1 MDQENPGNINNAEGI
16 SVPDTISKIKSGIRY
31 IRAKWKIVLIVSMLG
46 AISGL
51 CYAIFKKTTYTA
63 DCTFVLEDAKSG
75 GGLGQFAGLASL
87 AGISLGGEA
96 GGGGIFQ
103 GDNILELY
111 KSRTMIEKALLSTCI
126 FDGKK
131 QMLIDRLMDHYK
143 LRGKLKDG
151 KIDYI
156 NFEGDPDNFSRKQ
169 DSVITGLA
177 GFINKKI
184 LKVTKPDKKLSII
197 KVEVITEDELFS
209 KCFTDKMVENVNN
222 FYIQTKVKKESQT
235 VQILQHQADS
245 VRLILENSMHGVASA
260 NDAAPNANP
269 LMSTLRLA
277 SQKKQIDVQASSAIY
292 AEVVKNLE
300 LQKITLRQQM
310 PLIQII
316 DKPVLPLGKNI
327 ITKQLGTIAGM
338 MAGLFLISLILA
350 IKRTFDKH

>member
-1 MDQENPGNINNAEGI
+1 MDQGNPGSINNAEGI
-16 SVPDTISKIKSGIRY
+16 SVPDTVTKIKSGIRY
-31 IRAKWKIVLIVSMLG
+31 IKSKWKIVLIFCLLG
-46 AISGL
+46 AISGVT
-51 CYAIFKKTTYTA
+51 YAIFDKTTYTA
-63 DCTFVLEDAKSG
+63 NCTFVLEDGKGG

-87 AGISLGGEA
+87 AGISLGGGA
-96 GGGGIFQ
+96 SGGGIFE

-111 KSRTMIEKALLSTCI
+111 KSRTMIEKALLSTCV

-131 QMLIDRLMDHYK
+131 QMLIDRFLDHYK
-143 LRGKLKDG
+143 LRGKTKDG
-151 KIDYI
+151 KTEYI
-156 NFEGDPDNFSRKQ
+156 SFEGDPDNFNRKQ

-177 GFINKKI
+177 GRINKKI

-245 VRLILENSMHGVASA
+245 VRIILNNSMHGVASA

-269 LMSTLRLA
+269 LMSTLRLN

-300 LQKITLRQQM
+300 LQKIALLQQM
-310 PLIQII
+310 PLIQVI
-316 DKPVLPLGKNI
+316 DKPVLPLGKNS
-327 ITKQLGTIAGM
+327 ITKRFGAIVGM
-338 MAGLFLISLILA
+338 LAGLFLITLILA
-350 IKRTFDKH
+350 VTRTFSR